1 MLTQRHI
8 ETKKAKKLR
17 SLRQHYASTG
27 GSHDKLI
34 EKLNKGL
41 PIGVGVVAAL
51 MIFTPLSPGKEV
63 SFLLD
68 RNKVALI
75 DERLAVENAM
85 YRGQDDSGRPFSIT
99 AGNAVQRSS
108 REGVVRMRNL
118 VAQILLRD
126 GPARISAAGGVY
138 DIEEETIKVDGP
150 LTLSAKDG
158 YSMTASGVSV
168 DLKTR
173 LINGEGRVAGA
184 VTAGQFAADKISV
197 DIDERKISLT
207 GNARLT
213 MNPGELRVP
222 Q

>member
-1 MLTQRHI
+1 
-8 ETKKAKKLR
+8 
-17 SLRQHYASTG
+17 
-27 GSHDKLI
+27 
-34 EKLNKGL
+34 
-41 PIGVGVVAAL
+41 
-51 MIFTPLSPGKEV
+51 
-63 SFLLD
+63 
-68 RNKVALI
+68 
-75 DERLAVENAM
+75 M
-85 YRGQDDSGRPFSIT
+85 YRGQDDLFFFYT
-99 AGNAVQRSS
+99 VGNAVQRSS
-108 REGVVRMRNL
+108 REGVVRMRIWWPN
-118 VAQILLRD
+118 LLRD

-184 VTAGQFAADKISV
+184 VTAGQFADKISV

-207 GNARLT
+207 GTQADYD
-213 MNPGELRVP
+213 PGELRVP